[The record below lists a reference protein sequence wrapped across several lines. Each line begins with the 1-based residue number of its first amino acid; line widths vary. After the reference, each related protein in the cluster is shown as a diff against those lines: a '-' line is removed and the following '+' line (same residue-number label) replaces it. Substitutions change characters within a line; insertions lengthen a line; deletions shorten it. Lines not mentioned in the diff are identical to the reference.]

1 MAKAGKRAAEKELDE
16 NQPSKEL
23 FKIGDFAGLGFV
35 NALDSYAVKAYD
47 ASARMAS
54 SAKEGFREAIDKVN
68 SILENGADVQPTIS
82 PVLDLSSV
90 SSGVRTMNSMLD
102 MGTTIG
108 VSTNVG
114 AINSVMI
121 GRNQNGSNDDIIS
134 ALNKLRGDL
143 GNIGGDTYIVDGLTY
158 DDGTNVS
165 DAVRTLVRAAKIE
178 RRRQVWLRRSY
189 QKFLANLR

>member
-1 MAKAGKRAAEKELDE
+1 MARAAKEAAEKELDE
-16 NQPSKEL
+16 ESPSKEF

-68 SILENGADVQPTIS
+68 SILENGVDVQPTIS

-114 AINSVMI
+114 AINSAMI
-121 GRNQNGSNDDIIS
+121 GRNQNGVNDDIIS

-143 GNIGGDTYIVDGLTY
+143 GNIGGDTYVVNGLTY

-178 RRRQVWLRRSY
+178 RR
-189 QKFLANLR
+189 K